1 MRRLS
6 DFLAEFDAAAVRSG
20 SMEAPE
26 VEQPRSENGQ
36 FATVDEPV
44 VEETFEETVGET
56 VDEPVEEPV
65 LYAGKYKTP
74 EDLAAAYKNLESKL
88 GEQSQQVAE
97 AKKLADE
104 MAAIREQLSY
114 QQPAQPTY
122 DPNEV
127 SDWFDENPTQIPQ
140 VAQQAIANG
149 DHTLYQMAIQKWHE
163 HNPVQAME
171 FALSVREQ
179 ALEARFNA
187 RLAEATAP
195 VQQAA
200 QKAAADAAVAKLATE
215 FPEMKTDEFARV
227 MQEEATNAPWLA
239 TVVATGDPAQLEQAL
254 RSLAL
259 MAKGRLAD
267 TLVAVAQK
275 DGKSQ
280 QQANTALKQEAAVLS
295 ASSVPTRE
303 PATGQSQWL
312 TEFENSPEFKKAA
325 GLM

>member
-1 MRRLS
+1 MS
-6 DFLAEFDAAAVRSG
+6 DFLAEFDAEAVRSG
-20 SMEAPE
+20 SMEAPV

-36 FATVDEPV
+36 FAA
-44 VEETFEETVGET
+44 VEEVEAVEEETVGET
-56 VDEPVEEPV
+56 VDEPVEESSPI
-65 LYAGKYKTP
+65 LGKFKTQ
-74 EDLAAAYKNLESKL
+74 EDLVEAYAQLEKRFHERDKEVS
-88 GEQSQQVAE
+88 E

-104 MAAIREQLSY
+104 MAAIREQLAT

-127 SDWFDENPTQIPQ
+127 SDWFDDNPTQIPQ

-149 DHTLYQMAIQKWHE
+149 DTTLYQMAIQKWHE
-163 HNPVQAME
+163 YNPVQAME
-171 FALSVREQ
+171 FASSVREQ
-179 ALEARFNA
+179 ALKAEFDAK
-187 RLAEATAP
+187 LAQATLP
-195 VQQAA
+195 IQQQA
-200 QKAAADAAVAKLATE
+200 QKAAADNAVAKLAVM

-267 TLVAVAQK
+267 NLIAVAQK
-275 DGKSQ
+275 DGLSQ

-295 ASSVPTRE
+295 ASSAPTRE
-303 PATGQSQWL
+303 PATAQSAWMN
-312 TEFENSPEFKKAA
+312 EFENSVEFKKAA

>member
-1 MRRLS
+1 M
-6 DFLAEFDAAAVRSG
+6 AEFDEAAIRSG
-20 SMEAPE
+20 NMDAPE
-26 VEQPRSENGQ
+26 VVEQPRSENGQ
-36 FATVDEPV
+36 FAA
-44 VEETFEETVGET
+44 VEEEAAGETTDETVGEI
-56 VDEPVEEPV
+56 VDEPV
-65 LYAGKYKTP
+65 LYAGTYKTAQ
-74 EDLAAAYKNLESKL
+74 ELERAHEELKSAFNRRDK
-88 GEQSQQVAE
+88 EISE
-97 AKKLADE
+97 ARAVEKEL
-104 MAAIREQLSY
+104 AAIREQLSY
-114 QQPAQPTY
+114 QQPAQPSY

-127 SDWFDENPTQIPQ
+127 SDWFDDNPTQIPQ

-149 DHTLYQMAIQKWHE
+149 DHTLYQMALQKWHE
-163 HNPVQAME
+163 LDPMQATE
-171 FALSVREQ
+171 FASFVREQ

-200 QKAAADAAVAKLATE
+200 QKAAADNAVAKLALE

-239 TVVATGDPAQLEQAL
+239 TVVATGDPLKLEQAL

-275 DGKSQ
+275 DGLSQ
-280 QQANTALKQEAAVLS
+280 QQANTASKREAAVLS

-303 PATGQSQWL
+303 PATAQSAWM
-312 TEFENSPEFKKAA
+312 TEFENSVEFKKAA